1 MNVVL
6 PAWLWATIP
15 VAALAL
21 ASALTYV
28 APDVRAAR
36 ARAAIGATLGLAL
49 ATLAALFGRLDGPTM
64 HFHAW
69 SPLSFGLDRLS
80 APLAPFVV
88 AIGLAVVLGT
98 PNRFASGS
106 VASTRSAADRSVA
119 SVGSAADG
127 SSAAHRSADPRAG
140 HGHYFARLLANV
152 ALSLALL
159 AARTPL
165 TLAIFWILSGV
176 PMLAELRGRR
186 GFRIFVV
193 QHVASSTLVL
203 AGVVVAKL
211 AALESFAAPLLVLG
225 IMVRE
230 GIFPFHAWVPRFFVR
245 APLGSALV
253 FVQPQIGAYV
263 LARWVVADPLG
274 GSASWLLDV
283 LGVVTM
289 LYGAALALGQRS
301 ARRALGYLAVS
312 QSALVLLGLADGGL
326 LGATGALLVIVAVG
340 LAQTGFG
347 LAISATE
354 ARRGPLRL
362 DVESGGF
369 SSTPA
374 LAGATLMLGL
384 SSIGLPGTLAFVAE
398 DLVFHATLEA
408 RPWVGV
414 VMVLATAINGIAVLR
429 IAFRLFGG
437 RTRRTGEGDL
447 TRRERFVL
455 GVVGAVLVTLGLVPQ
470 PVLAPTMEAFEHLVE
485 PTHASAA
492 R

>member
-1 MNVVL
+1 MNAVSTWIAL
-6 PAWLWATIP
+6 IP
-15 VAALAL
+15 IVALTV
-21 ASALTYV
+21 ASALTHV
-28 APDVRAAR
+28 APDAQVAR
-36 ARAAIGATLGLAL
+36 VRAAIGATIGLAL
-49 ATLAALFGRLDGPTM
+49 AVLAAFFGRVEGPTM

-69 SPLSFGLDRLS
+69 SPLAFGLDHLS

-98 PNRFASGS
+98 PNRFASGG
-106 VASTRSAADRSVA
+106 AELGATDR
-119 SVGSAADG
+119 
-127 SSAAHRSADPRAG
+127 AHGTDARPRRG

-165 TLAIFWILSGV
+165 TLAIFWVLSGV

-186 GFRIFVV
+186 GFRIFLV
-193 QHVASSTLVL
+193 QHLASSTLVL

-253 FVQPQIGAYV
+253 FVQPQLGAYV

-384 SSIGLPGTLAFVAE
+384 ASIGLPGTLAFVAE

-455 GVVGAVLVTLGLVPQ
+455 GLVGAVLVTLGLVPQ
-470 PVLAPTMEAFEHLVE
+470 PVLVPTMEAFEHLTPSTSE
-485 PTHASAA
+485 ATPAHAA
-492 R
+492 RH

>member
-1 MNVVL
+1 MNVDFLPDL
-6 PAWLWATIP
+6 PAWLWAALP

-21 ASALTYV
+21 GSAFAYV
-28 APDVRAAR
+28 APDAR
-36 ARAAIGATLGLAL
+36 VARVRAAIGATLGLTL
-49 ATLAALFGRLDGPTM
+49 ATFAALFGRLDGPTM

-69 SPLSFGLDRLS
+69 SPLSFGLDHLS

-98 PNRFASGS
+98 PNRFAGGS
-106 VASTRSAADRSVA
+106 VA
-119 SVGSAADG
+119 AADG
-127 SSAAHRSADPRAG
+127 ATDPRAG
-140 HGHYFARLLANV
+140 RGHYFARLLANV

-165 TLAIFWILSGV
+165 TLAIFWILSGA

-186 GFRIFVV
+186 GFRIFLV
-193 QHVASSTLVL
+193 QHLASSTLVL
-203 AGVVVAKL
+203 VGVVVAKL
-211 AALESFAAPLLVLG
+211 AALESLAAPLLVLG

-384 SSIGLPGTLAFVAE
+384 ASIGLPGTLAFVAE

-414 VMVLATAINGIAVLR
+414 VMVLATAINGIAILR

-455 GVVGAVLVTLGLVPQ
+455 GLVGAVLVTLGLVPQ
-470 PVLAPTMEAFEHLVE
+470 PVLAPTMEAFEHLVV
-485 PTHASAA
+485 PTHTSASTH
-492 R
+492 

>member
-1 MNVVL
+1 MN
-6 PAWLWATIP
+6 ATSTWIALVP
-15 VAALAL
+15 IVALAI
-21 ASALTYV
+21 ASALTHV
-28 APDVRAAR
+28 APDAR
-36 ARAAIGATLGLAL
+36 VARVRAAIGATIGLAL
-49 ATLAALFGRLDGPTM
+49 AVLAAFFGRVEGPTM

-69 SPLSFGLDRLS
+69 SPLAFGLDHLS

-98 PNRFASGS
+98 PNRFASGGAELGGDTS
-106 VASTRSAADRSVA
+106 DR
-119 SVGSAADG
+119 
-127 SSAAHRSADPRAG
+127 AHDRPRRG

-165 TLAIFWILSGV
+165 TLAIFWILSGA

-186 GFRIFVV
+186 GFRIFLV
-193 QHVASSTLVL
+193 QHLASSTLVL

-253 FVQPQIGAYV
+253 FVQPQLGAYV

-384 SSIGLPGTLAFVAE
+384 ASIGLPGTLAFVAE

-437 RTRRTGEGDL
+437 RVRRTGEGDL

-455 GVVGAVLVTLGLVPQ
+455 GLVGAVLVTLGLVPQ
-470 PVLAPTMEAFEHLVE
+470 PVLVPTMEAFEHLVV
-485 PTHASAA
+485 PMHASAT
-492 R
+492 RH

>member
-1 MNVVL
+1 MNAVSTWFAL
-6 PAWLWATIP
+6 IP
-15 VAALAL
+15 IVALAV
-21 ASALTYV
+21 ASALTHV
-28 APDVRAAR
+28 APDAQVAR
-36 ARAAIGATLGLAL
+36 VRAAIGATIGLAL
-49 ATLAALFGRLDGPTM
+49 AVLAAFFGRVEGPTM

-69 SPLSFGLDRLS
+69 SPLAFGLDHLS

-98 PNRFASGS
+98 PNRFASGG
-106 VASTRSAADRSVA
+106 AELGGATDR
-119 SVGSAADG
+119 
-127 SSAAHRSADPRAG
+127 AHATDARPRRG
-140 HGHYFARLLANV
+140 RGHYFARLLANV

-165 TLAIFWILSGV
+165 TLAIFWILSGA

-186 GFRIFVV
+186 GFRIFLV
-193 QHVASSTLVL
+193 QHLASSTLVL

-289 LYGAALALGQRS
+289 LYGASLALSQRS

-384 SSIGLPGTLAFVAE
+384 ASIGLPGTLAFVAE

-455 GVVGAVLVTLGLVPQ
+455 GLVGAVLVTLGLVPQ
-470 PVLAPTMEAFEHLVE
+470 PVLAPTMEAFEHLVV
-485 PTHASAA
+485 PTHTSASTH
-492 R
+492 